1 MVSDG
6 GVGFH
11 RRDKSPALL
20 HWLNVILLVFLAVT
34 PIFASNHYTDHQL
47 DALATR
53 VGKIYWILP
62 SKNQTPAFL
71 ASPTANAASFHP
83 QANESFEITELV
95 GRQEKNPYYKVKFN
109 SGKEGFIHPEVFLEE
124 LNLSITSVD
133 PQAIDR
139 KKAAEAA
146 EEEKKRVAW
155 IQSQPW
161 PRNVKEAAIKRQVMP
176 GMSMAEVR
184 QVLGKPVRVSKFK
197 AQYNLPGENWLYPD
211 GSTVVFHNGLMDHV
225 ERKPNTEPQPSTEP
239 QQPKKND

>member
-1 MVSDG
+1 MVFNDA
-6 GVGFH
+6 VGS
-11 RRDKSPALL
+11 RRADKSPAFW
-20 HWLNVILLVFLAVT
+20 HWLTAAVLIFSAVT
-34 PIFASNHYTDHQL
+34 LVCASNHYTDHQL

-71 ASPTANAASFHP
+71 VSPTTNAASFQP
-83 QANESFEITELV
+83 QANESFEIIDLV

-109 SGKEGFIHPEVFLEE
+109 SGKEAFIHPEVFLEE

-139 KKAAEAA
+139 KRAAEAA

-155 IQSQPW
+155 IQAQPW
-161 PRNVKEAAIKRQVMP
+161 PRNVKEADIKRQVMP

-184 QVLGKPVRVSKFK
+184 QVLGKPFRVSKFK

-211 GSTVVFHNGLMDHV
+211 GSTVVFHSGQMVRV
-225 ERKPNTEPQPSTEP
+225 EGKPKTEPQPHPEG
-239 QQPKKND
+239 K

>member
-1 MVSDG
+1 MVSNG
-6 GVGFH
+6 SVGFH
-11 RRDKSPALL
+11 RRDKSPVLL
-20 HWLNVILLVFLAVT
+20 HRLSAVLLVFLAVT
-34 PIFASNHYTDHQL
+34 LVCASNHYTDHQL

-71 ASPTANAASFHP
+71 VSPTTNAASFHP
-83 QANESFEITELV
+83 QANESFEIIDLL

-155 IQSQPW
+155 IQAQPW
-161 PRNVKEAAIKRQVMP
+161 PRNVKEAAIKRQVMG
-176 GMSMAEVR
+176 GMSQGEVR
-184 QVLGKPVRVSKFK
+184 QILGKPIRVGKMK
-197 AQYNLPGENWLYPD
+197 AGFNVTEEQWLYAD
-211 GSTVVFHNGLMDHV
+211 GSTIVFQNGILTRI
-225 ERKPNTEPQPSTEP
+225 EPKRNTEPQPP
-239 QQPKKND
+239 QEKK

>member
-11 RRDKSPALL
+11 RADKSSAVLP
-20 HWLNVILLVFLAVT
+20 WLNAVLLVFLAVT
-34 PIFASNHYTDHQL
+34 PVWASNHYTDHQL

-53 VGKIYWILP
+53 VGKTYWIVAV
-62 SKNQTPAFL
+62 KNQTPAFL
-71 ASPTANAASFHP
+71 SNPTANAASFHP
-83 QANESFEITELV
+83 QANESFEIIDLV
-95 GRQEKNPYYKVKFN
+95 GRKEKNPYYKIKFN

-155 IQSQPW
+155 IQAQPW
-161 PRNVKEAAIKRQVMP
+161 PRNVKEAAIKRQVMG
-176 GMSMAEVR
+176 GMSTGEVR
-184 QVLGKPVRVSKFK
+184 QILGKPVRVSKMK
-197 AQYNLPGENWLYPD
+197 AGFNVTEEQWLYAD
-211 GSTVVFHNGLMDHV
+211 GSTIVFQNGILSRI
-225 ERKPNTEPQPSTEP
+225 EPKRNTETQPHPEG
-239 QQPKKND
+239 K

>member
-1 MVSDG
+1 MVSNNA
-6 GVGFH
+6 VGF
-11 RRDKSPALL
+11 RRAAKWPALRY
-20 HWLNVILLVFLAVT
+20 WLDAVLLIFLAVT
-34 PIFASNHYTDHQL
+34 PVYASNHYTDHQL

-53 VGKIYWILP
+53 VGKIYWIVP
-62 SKNQTPAFL
+62 VKNQTPAFL
-71 ASPTANAASFHP
+71 SNPTANATSFYP

-155 IQSQPW
+155 IQAQPW
-161 PRNVKEAAIKRQVMP
+161 PQTFKEAAIKRKVMP
-176 GMSMAEVR
+176 GMSTGEVR
-184 QVLGKPVRVSKFK
+184 QILGKPVRVSKFK
-197 AQYNLPGENWLYPD
+197 AQYNVAGENWLYPD
-211 GSTVVFHNGLMDHV
+211 GSTVVFHSGLMV
-225 ERKPNTEPQPSTEP
+225 RIEPKRNTEPQPRAEE
-239 QQPKKND
+239 K